1 MLYSKCPYSSF
12 GGKLRDNTAYLE
24 DTNIEVM
31 DCESAKRYFN
41 SLILNSDKI
50 FNRLSEND
58 VLGYINDCI
67 IQTVDLIRAQP
78 FADGNKRTFRAILN
92 LLLKKINIPPIYIEK
107 YERGVYKK
115 VLIEAMKSGNY
126 EAIINFYYYKI
137 CDSIM
142 NLDVNNSLIKDD
154 TFEKKY

>member
-1 MLYSKCPYSSF
+1 MTNSEA
-12 GGKLRDNTAYLE
+12 RVEDNSLL
-24 DTNIEVM
+24 N
-31 DCESAKRYFN
+31 KRKYYVLFMII
-41 SLILNSDKI
+41 SICLILNSDKI

-92 LLLKKINIPPIYIEK
+92 LLLKKINISPIYIEK